1 VRRRQCRCPRAE
13 RPRGHT
19 GQGRGARCAG
29 LLHSAQR
36 VHINREEVAL
46 QIPQLYFEDFVPGQR
61 IDTAGVT
68 LSEGEII
75 DFALRFDPQPFHLDV
90 EAAKGTIFGGLIASG
105 FHTMALT
112 FRLYVQTNAL
122 AAASLGSPG
131 IDEVRWLRPVRP
143 GDTLRA
149 TIEVLDSRPS
159 TSKPDRGIVDVK
171 YTTFNQRGEPVM
183 TMLGKQLMR
192 RRPAER
198 TSAP

>member
-1 VRRRQCRCPRAE
+1 M
-13 RPRGHT
+13 
-19 GQGRGARCAG
+19 
-29 LLHSAQR
+29 
-36 VHINREEVAL
+36 
-46 QIPQLYFEDFVPGQR
+46 PGQR
-61 IDTAGVT
+61 IDTTGVT

-90 EAAKGTIFGGLIASG
+90 EAAKDTIFGGLIASG

-159 TSKPDRGIVDVK
+159 TSKPDRGIVSVK
-171 YTTFNQRGEPVM
+171 YTTFNQHGEPVM
-183 TMLGKQLMR
+183 TMLSKQLMR
-192 RRPAER
+192 RRPADH
-198 TSAP
+198 APAR

>member
-1 VRRRQCRCPRAE
+1 M
-13 RPRGHT
+13 
-19 GQGRGARCAG
+19 
-29 LLHSAQR
+29 
-36 VHINREEVAL
+36 
-46 QIPQLYFEDFVPGQR
+46 PGQR
-61 IDTAGVT
+61 IDTTGVT

-90 EAAKGTIFGGLIASG
+90 EAAKDTIFGGLIASG

-159 TSKPDRGIVDVK
+159 TSKPDRGIVSVK

-192 RRPAER
+192 RRPPDQPA
-198 TSAP
+198 AP

>member
-1 VRRRQCRCPRAE
+1 MR
-13 RPRGHT
+13 
-19 GQGRGARCAG
+19 
-29 LLHSAQR
+29 LLHSAHAR
-36 VHINREEVAL
+36 SPHREEGAL
-46 QIPQLYFEDFVPGQR
+46 QIPQFYFEDFVPGQR
-61 IDTAGVT
+61 IDTTGVT

-90 EAAKGTIFGGLIASG
+90 EAAKDTIFGGLIASG

-159 TSKPDRGIVDVK
+159 TSKPDRGIVSVK

-183 TMLGKQLMR
+183 TMLSKQLMR
-192 RRPAER
+192 RRPADHG
-198 TSAP
+198 TQ

>member
-1 VRRRQCRCPRAE
+1 VDRRRTDSRA
-13 RPRGHT
+13 RPAGTLRHEADESDRGGPT
-19 GQGRGARCAG
+19 
-29 LLHSAQR
+29 LH
-36 VHINREEVAL
+36 
-46 QIPQLYFEDFVPGQR
+46 IPQFYFEDFVPGEKVQ
-61 IDTAGVT
+61 TAGVT

-90 EAAKGTIFGGLIASG
+90 EAAKETIFGGLIASG

-149 TIEVLDSRPS
+149 VIEVLDARPS
-159 TSKPDRGIVDVK
+159 ASKPDRGIVSVR
-171 YTTFNQRGEPVM
+171 YTTFNQRDEPVM
-183 TMLGKQLMR
+183 TMLSKQLIR
-192 RRPAER
+192 RRPADR
-198 TSAP
+198 PPTS

>member
-1 VRRRQCRCPRAE
+1 MPPSVRIYA
-13 RPRGHT
+13 RGVL
-19 GQGRGARCAG
+19 RGWNVRTR
-29 LLHSAQR
+29 LLHSPHAR
-36 VHINREEVAL
+36 SPHREEDAL
-46 QIPQLYFEDFVPGQR
+46 QIPQLYFEDFTPGQR
-61 IDTAGVT
+61 IETTGVT

-90 EAAKGTIFGGLIASG
+90 EAAKDTIFGGLIASG

-122 AAASLGSPG
+122 AAGSLGSPG

-159 TSKPDRGIVDVK
+159 TSKPDRGIVSVK
-171 YTTFNQRGEPVM
+171 YTTHNQRGEPVM

-192 RRPAER
+192 RRPTEQ
-198 TSAP
+198 TTAP